1 MPAGPPTCA
10 SGSAGRGTPAAPV
23 SLDPFRSDARF
34 RFQDY
39 TIAESEG
46 GTWARSI
53 AQRFWEGEELTLQV
67 DSHTKFD
74 ERWDERLIA
83 MLKATPG
90 EKPLLTVNTPV
101 FWFDNEGQVHRDR
114 ARGVPTSRVNHW
126 TEGMGWW
133 APWVDYGP
141 PHLTLPGRN
150 RFITGNFVFTL
161 GRWNA
166 DVPQDPDQYY
176 WGEEL
181 NLTVRS
187 FTSGYDLW
195 VPTEIVVWHMLHPK
209 DPPRRHWEKGRNVVD
224 AKNVVAFDRLRKLL
238 YSAGSDDLG
247 PYGLGTERTLHE
259 YEIYAGFDFA
269 NKRAHPDVF
278 TGRPPNSVTI
288 RSAADWGRCCTVD
301 EAFAGNP
308 VRTALRSL
316 K

>member
-1 MPAGPPTCA
+1 
-10 SGSAGRGTPAAPV
+10 
-23 SLDPFRSDARF
+23 
-34 RFQDY
+34 
-39 TIAESEG
+39 
-46 GTWARSI
+46 
-53 AQRFWEGEELTLQV
+53 
-67 DSHTKFD
+67 
-74 ERWDERLIA
+74 

-278 TGRPPNSVTI
+278 TGRPTELGDDPERGGLGPLLHRGRGLRGQPREDGAAVTQVVPRRASSRAPCAAPRIKNS
-288 RSAADWGRCCTVD
+288 
-301 EAFAGNP
+301 P
-308 VRTALRSL
+308 LLR
-316 K
+316 